1 MLTTLRLLFWLTTT
15 LASVFFLFFFN
26 HMVSCELASANNMK
40 SHLWISLFWVILN
53 HFYVCYKPPMYII
66 FDWYSAANL
75 WLLVMVCAL
84 YFGLSVKS
92 CEWSMKQVSALTA
105 GSPCLNRPPLW
116 FSFPGAILGR
126 SETQECVF
134 YNYNPSL
141 ENRGN
146 RSGIESC
153 VGEKDKRLHCFA
165 TWRNVSG
172 SVEIVKQGCWL
183 DDVNCYDR

>member
-1 MLTTLRLLFWLTTT
+1 MNLQCLPSLIDIHLPISDWLMVGVWPLHFELCVKYSERSVEQVTVYTT
-15 LASVFFLFFFN
+15 
-26 HMVSCELASANNMK
+26 
-40 SHLWISLFWVILN
+40 
-53 HFYVCYKPPMYII
+53 
-66 FDWYSAANL
+66 
-75 WLLVMVCAL
+75 
-84 YFGLSVKS
+84 
-92 CEWSMKQVSALTA
+92 
-105 GSPCLNRPPLW
+105 GSPCLKQCPLC
-116 FSFPGAILGR
+116 FFPGAILGR

-153 VGEKDKRLHCFA
+153 VGDKDKRLHCFA

-183 DDVNCYDR
+183 DDVNCYDRYSLALICLFDKDSVIQITESILD

>member
-1 MLTTLRLLFWLTTT
+1 LG
-15 LASVFFLFFFN
+15 
-26 HMVSCELASANNMK
+26 
-40 SHLWISLFWVILN
+40 VILVDY
-53 HFYVCYKPPMYII
+53 FPPMPVI
-66 FDWYSAANL
+66 FNWFSAANQWRTDGIWALHFGL
-75 WLLVMVCAL
+75 WLKSSER
-84 YFGLSVKS
+84 SVQ
-92 CEWSMKQVSALTA
+92 QVSVSTA
-105 GSPCLNRPPLW
+105 GSPCLNQHPLC
-116 FSFPGAILGR
+116 FFFFPGAILGR

-172 SVEIVKQGCWL
+172 SVEIVKHGCWL
-183 DDVNCYDR
+183 DDVSCYDR